1 MDFLNT
7 SSNILMG
14 WWPVIVSLW
23 TIITFILG
31 LYARIINLRLEA
43 VKLTQAEQRADL
55 DEAVKKADAL
65 DHAFTQYQLQI
76 LRDYMPSKDIKEMVA
91 DLKSYLI
98 RIEGKVDGR
107 TA

>member
-1 MDFLNT
+1 
-7 SSNILMG
+7 MG
-14 WWPVIVSLW
+14 YWPVIVSLW
-23 TIITFILG
+23 GIVTFVLG
-31 LYARIINLRLEA
+31 LYSRIINLRL
-43 VKLTQAEQRADL
+43 QATNESVTELRDCL

-107 TA
+107 PQP